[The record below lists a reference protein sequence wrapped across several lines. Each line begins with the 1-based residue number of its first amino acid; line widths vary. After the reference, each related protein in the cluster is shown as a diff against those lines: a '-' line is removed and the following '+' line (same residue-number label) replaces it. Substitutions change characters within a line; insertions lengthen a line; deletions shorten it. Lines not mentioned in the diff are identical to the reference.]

1 MGKVAVAFAA
11 AAVVAACSVAAVMVR
26 RRVKSRRKWRSV
38 VEILKELE
46 EGCDTPV
53 GRLRQVVDAMA
64 VEMHAGLASEGGSKL
79 KMLLTFVHELPKGVS
94 PLSFSWSQG
103 IKQVAVVYIYYKSL
117 KEKEKGTYYAL
128 HLGGTYFRI
137 LRVHLGGER
146 SYLDVQDVE
155 RHPIPSHL
163 MNSTSEVLFNFLAFS
178 MERFIEKEGNES
190 NSQGVKSE
198 LAFTFS
204 FPVKH
209 SSISSGVLIKWTKGF
224 EISEMVG
231 KDIAECLQVALN
243 RRGLDMHVA
252 VLVNDTVGALSLGY
266 YHDPDTVVA
275 VVFGTGSNA
284 CYLERTDAIIKSQG
298 LLTTSGSMV
307 VNMEWGNF
315 WSSHLPRTSY
325 DIDLDAESSN
335 PNDMGFEKMISGMY
349 LGDIVR
355 RVILRMSQESDI
367 FGPSSSLLSEPYALR
382 TNSVSAMHEDDTPE
396 LQEVTR
402 ILKDLGVSEVP
413 LKVRKLVVKV
423 CDVVT
428 RRAGRLAAA
437 GIAGIL
443 KKIGRDGSGGITS
456 GRSRSE
462 NQMQKRTVVAVEG
475 GLYMNYS
482 MFREYMDEALV
493 EILGEEV
500 SQYVVVKAMEDG
512 SSIGSALLV
521 ASLQS

>member
-1 MGKVAVAFAA
+1 MGGKVAVAFAA
-11 AAVVAACSVAAVMVR
+11 AAAVLLSCSVAAVMVGR
-26 RRVKSRRKWRSV
+26 RIKSRSKWRGV

-46 EGCDTPV
+46 EACDTPV
-53 GRLRQVVDAMA
+53 GRLRQLVDAMA

-79 KMLLTFVHELPKGVS
+79 KMLLTFLHHLPNGT
-94 PLSFSWSQG
+94 
-103 IKQVAVVYIYYKSL
+103 
-117 KEKEKGTYYAL
+117 EKGTYYAL

-178 MERFIEKEGNES
+178 LERFIEKEGNGS
-190 NSQGVKSE
+190 SSQGVKRE

-204 FPVKH
+204 FPLKH

-231 KDIAECLQVALN
+231 KDVAECLQGALN

-252 VLVNDTVGALSLGY
+252 ALVNDTVGALSLGY

-298 LLTTSGSMV
+298 LLTTSGNMV

-335 PNDMGFEKMISGMY
+335 PNDTGFEKMIAGLY

-355 RVILRMSQESDI
+355 RVILHMSQVSDI
-367 FGPSSSLLSEPYALR
+367 FGPTSSLLSEPYVLR
-382 TNSVSAMHEDDTPE
+382 TCYGSME
-396 LQEVTR
+396 LEEASLACKMNKQ
-402 ILKDLGVSEVP
+402 VSEVP
-413 LKVRKLVVKV
+413 LKVRKLVVKI

-462 NQMQKRTVVAVEG
+462 VQMQKRTVVAVEG
-475 GLYMNYS
+475 GLYMNYT
-482 MFREYMDEALV
+482 MFREYVEEALV

>member
-1 MGKVAVAFAA
+1 MGKLAVAFAA
-11 AAVVAACSVAAVMVR
+11 AAVIVTCSVAGVMVGR
-26 RRVKSRRKWRSV
+26 RIKSRRKWRSV
-38 VEILKELE
+38 VEILKEME
-46 EGCDTPV
+46 EACDTPV
-53 GRLRQVVDAMA
+53 GRLRQVVDAVA

-79 KMLLTFVHELPKGVS
+79 KMLLTFVHHLPNGT
-94 PLSFSWSQG
+94 
-103 IKQVAVVYIYYKSL
+103 
-117 KEKEKGTYYAL
+117 EKGTCYAL

-163 MNSTSEVLFNFLAFS
+163 MNSTSEILFNFLAFS
-178 MERFIEKEGNES
+178 LERFIEKEGNGS
-190 NSQGVKSE
+190 SSQDVKRE

-224 EISEMVG
+224 EITEMVG
-231 KDIAECLQVALN
+231 KDVAECLQGALN

-252 VLVNDTVGALSLGY
+252 ALVNDTVGALSLGY
-266 YHDPDTVVA
+266 YHDPDTVAA

-335 PNDMGFEKMISGMY
+335 PNDMGFEKMIGGLY

-355 RVILRMSQESDI
+355 RVILRMSQVSDI
-367 FGPSSSLLSEPYALR
+367 FRPTSSMLSEPYVLR

-396 LQEVTR
+396 LQEVAR
-402 ILKDLGVSEVP
+402 ILKDLGVLDVP

-462 NQMQKRTVVAVEG
+462 TQMQKRTVVAVEG
-475 GLYMNYS
+475 GLYMNYT
-482 MFREYMDEALV
+482 MFREYMEEALV

>member
-1 MGKVAVAFAA
+1 MGKVAVAFAS

-26 RRVKSRRKWRSV
+26 RRVKSRRKWRTV
-38 VEILKELE
+38 VEILKEFE
-46 EGCDTPV
+46 EGCDAPV

-79 KMLLTFVHELPKGVS
+79 KMLLTYVHDLPNGT
-94 PLSFSWSQG
+94 
-103 IKQVAVVYIYYKSL
+103 
-117 KEKEKGTYYAL
+117 EKGTYYAL

-163 MNSTSEVLFNFLAFS
+163 MNSTSEVVLFNFLAFS
-178 MERFIEKEGNES
+178 LERFIQKEGNES
-190 NSQGVKSE
+190 NSQGVKRE

-209 SSISSGVLIKWTKGF
+209 TCISSGVLIKWTKGF

-231 KDIAECLQVALN
+231 KDIAGCLQGALN
-243 RRGLDMHVA
+243 RRGLDIHVA
-252 VLVNDTVGALSLGY
+252 ALVNDTVGALSLGY

-284 CYLERTDAIIKSQG
+284 CYLERTDAIIKCQG

-315 WSSHLPRTSY
+315 WSSHLPRTAY

-335 PNDMGFEKMISGMY
+335 PNDMGFEKMIAGLY

-367 FGPSSSLLSEPYALR
+367 FGPSSSVFSQPYVLR

-396 LQEVTR
+396 LQEVAR
-402 ILKDLGVSEVP
+402 ILKDLGVSDVP
-413 LKVRKLVVKV
+413 LKVRKLMVKI

-443 KKIGRDGSGGITS
+443 KKIGRDGGGGITS
-456 GRSRSE
+456 GRSRGE
-462 NQMQKRTVVAVEG
+462 MQMQRRTVVGVEG
-475 GLYMNYS
+475 GLYMKYT
-482 MFREYMDEALV
+482 MFREYMEEALV

-521 ASLQS
+521 ASSLQS

>member
-1 MGKVAVAFAA
+1 VPSTVERREEASVVMGKVAVAFAA
-11 AAVVAACSVAAVMVR
+11 AAVLVSCSVAAVMVGR
-26 RRVKSRRKWRSV
+26 RIKSRAKWRAV
-38 VEILKELE
+38 VEILKEME
-46 EGCDTPV
+46 EASDTPV

-79 KMLLTFVHELPKGVS
+79 KMLLTFVHHLPNGT
-94 PLSFSWSQG
+94 
-103 IKQVAVVYIYYKSL
+103 
-117 KEKEKGTYYAL
+117 EKGTYYAL

-178 MERFIEKEGNES
+178 MERFIEKEGKES
-190 NSQGVKSE
+190 NSQGVKRE

-231 KDIAECLQVALN
+231 KDVAECLQGALN
-243 RRGLDMHVA
+243 RRGLDIHVA
-252 VLVNDTVGALSLGY
+252 ALVNDTVGALSLGY

-335 PNDMGFEKMISGMY
+335 PNDMGFEKIIAGLY

-355 RVILRMSQESDI
+355 RVILRMSQVSDI
-367 FGPSSSLLSEPYALR
+367 FGPTSPMLSEPYVLR

-396 LQEVTR
+396 LQEVAR

-413 LKVRKLVVKV
+413 LKVRKLVVKI

-462 NQMQKRTVVAVEG
+462 MRMQKRTVVAVEG
-475 GLYMNYS
+475 GLYMNYT
-482 MFREYMDEALV
+482 MFREYMEEALV